1 MPHLYKLHGFFPGD
15 SEAFQMHVLHSLAFQ
30 ESARPKLRSYLH
42 RSRLYLSEVL
52 SLLLYLTQHFR
63 LSSVPVPS
71 QSLLVL
77 SLYTVLLF
85 RLLSAQTP
93 LRPALKVLFFS
104 ASRRQGLLFLPCF
117 LSFSIIFQFYSTV
130 SALCT
135 G

>member
-42 RSRLYLSEVL
+42 RSRLYLSD
-52 SLLLYLTQHFR
+52 FR